1 MTIPHGR
8 FGLEKESLRITFA
21 GRFAQTDDPFVGF
34 DHVTRDFC
42 ENQTEINT
50 GVHDSAEEAVAE
62 LVTHHR
68 RLQSVLAAQPERELL
83 WPFSNPPFI
92 ENEDDIPIA
101 RYSGAERA
109 KRTYREHLADR
120 YGRHLMTFSGVH
132 VNYSFAPATI
142 RGDRNQFYLDL
153 AEKVL
158 AYGWILT
165 PLFAASPLLDES
177 FCISGC
183 HMGETMF
190 AGLASLRCSELGYWN
205 QFTPVLDYRTLT
217 GYVGSIREFVD
228 RGFIV
233 APSEFYYPVRLKP
246 RGRNSLEALT
256 EAGVDHI
263 EIRTVDLNPFFEGGV
278 DVRDVKF
285 IELFLGWCASLPK
298 ANLAVAEQ
306 LQAVQNYKRAAHYD
320 ITRARVALPGAR
332 ATTVQKAGLT
342 VLDRIRDC
350 YADAGADILELI
362 DFERQKYTDAATRPA
377 VQVFHRFSPHF
388 ATHGLGWARHLQE
401 ESICHV

>member
-21 GRFAQTDDPFVGF
+21 GRFTQTDDPFTGF

-50 GVHDSAEEAVAE
+50 GVHDSAEGAVKE
-62 LVTHHR
+62 LVAHHR
-68 RLQSVLAAQPERELL
+68 RLQAVLAALPERELL

-101 RYSGAERA
+101 RYSGDEAA
-109 KRTYREHLADR
+109 KRVYRERLADR

-132 VNYSFAPATI
+132 VNYSFATEAI

-177 FCISGC
+177 FSISGH

-205 QFTPVLDYRTLT
+205 QFTPVLDYMSLA
-217 GYVGSIREFVD
+217 GYVGSIRTFVD

-246 RGRNSLEALT
+246 QGRNSLEALT
-256 EAGVDHI
+256 ETGVDHI
-263 EIRTVDLNPFFEGGV
+263 EIRTVDLNPFVEGGV

-285 IELFLGWCASLPK
+285 IEFFLVWCASLPK
-298 ANLAVAEQ
+298 ANLSVADQ

-320 ITRARVALPGAR
+320 ITRARVALPGAH
-332 ATTVQKAGLT
+332 ATTVQEAGLA
-342 VLDRIRDC
+342 VLDRMRDF
-350 YADAGADILELI
+350 YADVEPDVLDLV
-362 DFERQKYTDAATRPA
+362 DFERVKYTDAASRPA

-388 ATHGLGWARHLQE
+388 ATYGLSWARHLQE
-401 ESICHV
+401 DSISHV

>member
-1 MTIPHGR
+1 MKIPRGR
-8 FGLEKESLRITFA
+8 FGLEKESLRITYA
-21 GRFAQTDDPFVGF
+21 GRLAQTDDPFAGF

-50 GVHDSAEEAVAE
+50 GVHDGAEDAVGE
-62 LVTHHR
+62 LVSHHR
-68 RLQSVLAAQPERELL
+68 RLQAALAALPERELL

-101 RYSGAERA
+101 RYNGDETA
-109 KRTYREHLADR
+109 KRKYREHLADR

-132 VNYSFAPATI
+132 VNYSFAPETI
-142 RGDRNQFYLDL
+142 RGDRNRFYLDL
-153 AEKVL
+153 AEQVL

-177 FCISGC
+177 FCISGH

-190 AGLASLRCSELGYWN
+190 VGLASLRCSELGYWN
-205 QFTPVLDYRTLT
+205 QFTPVLDYTTLA

-256 EAGVDHI
+256 ETGVDHI
-263 EIRTVDLNPFFEGGV
+263 EIRTVDLNPFVEGGV

-298 ANLAVAEQ
+298 ARLTVAEQ
-306 LQAVQNYKRAAHYD
+306 LQAVQNYKRVAHYD
-320 ITRARVALPGAR
+320 ITRARVTLPGEH
-332 ATTVQKAGLT
+332 ATTVKEAGLA
-342 VLDRIRDC
+342 VLDLIRGF
-350 YADAGADILELI
+350 YADAGSAVRGII
-362 DFERQKYTDAATRPA
+362 DFERQKYTDDASRPA

-388 ATHGLGWARHLQE
+388 TTCGLGWARHLQE
-401 ESICHV
+401 DSIRHV